1 MATPVQLRV
10 FREFHLHLRLPM
22 SVRRFE
28 QLELR
33 PVLYNYLDRNLTV
46 RSRGGLSIQGLG
58 EPGSSEGWGA

>member
-1 MATPVQLRV
+1 MAAPVQLRV

-46 RSRGGLSIQGLG
+46 RSRGSLSIQGLG